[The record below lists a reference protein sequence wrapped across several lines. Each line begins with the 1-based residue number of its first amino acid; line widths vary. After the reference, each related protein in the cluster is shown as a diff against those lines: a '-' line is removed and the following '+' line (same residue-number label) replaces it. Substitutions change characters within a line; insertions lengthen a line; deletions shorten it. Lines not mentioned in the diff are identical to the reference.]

1 MSTDPKP
8 ERESGNSISRRA
20 ALAAS
25 AGAAALAVFP
35 PGRAASQANSKRTI
49 QTQGATTMSTITTK
63 DGTKIAYKDWGKG
76 QPILF
81 SHGWPLTGDAW
92 EAQMLFFGQKG
103 YRVIAHDRRGHGQS
117 DQPWDGNNMDQ
128 YADDLAEL
136 IEKLDLNN
144 LVLVG
149 HSTGGGEVAHYIGR
163 HGSKRVAKVVLVGAV
178 PPLML
183 KTAANP
189 EGTPIEVFDGIRKGT
204 ATNRSQFF
212 KDLTTPFYGFN
223 RPGAK
228 TNDGLRESFWLMGMQ
243 GGIKGEYDCIHEF
256 SEVDY
261 TADLRKIDKPTLV
274 IHGDDDQIVPIAAS
288 AEKTA
293 RIVKGAQLKVYK
305 GGSHGLAQV
314 DPETFNADLLAFM
327 RS

>member
-1 MSTDPKP
+1 MKPKD
-8 ERESGNSISRRA
+8 ENDSGGWISRRT
-20 ALAAS
+20 ALA
-25 AGAAALAVFP
+25 AGAAA
-35 PGRAASQANSKRTI
+35 AAMPLLSPIGAAAQSTSKPVA
-49 QTQGATTMSTITTK
+49 QTQGTKSMTYITTK

-81 SHGWPLTGDAW
+81 SHGWPLAGDAW
-92 EAQMLFFGQKG
+92 DAQMLFFGQNG

-117 DQPWDGNNMDQ
+117 DQPWNGNTMDQ

-144 LVLVG
+144 LVMIG

-189 EGTPIEVFDGIRKGT
+189 EGTPLEVFDGIRKGT

-212 KDLTTPFYGFN
+212 KDLTMPFYGFN

-228 TNDGLRESFWLMGMQ
+228 VNDGLRESFWLMGMQ

-261 TADLRKIDKPTLV
+261 TAHLKKIDKPTLV

-288 AEKTA
+288 GEKTA
-293 RIVKGAQLKVYK
+293 KIVKGAQLKVYK

-314 DPETFNADLLAFM
+314 DPDTFNADVLAFV